1 VNGSTGRQGLW
12 SVPGDGVLAR
22 QGDLILLSAIDDRG
36 LLDKFLD
43 LLAKISEGGGDGR
56 SFADAV
62 GDLLERAETWG
73 GSREGEPGPAVI
85 TVGPAGAGL
94 AVTVSG
100 TAWAELTTEHGK
112 SRLAAGQPAM
122 VLRCVV
128 GIPVRAVR
136 GGLGTARGDGDRTDL
151 FSRLDRGTV
160 RAGGLSYHTGL
171 GSAPVT
177 APPEGG
183 MSPEAAAPSAQD
195 VVAPQATGPDP
206 AAGTGGATPGP
217 AAEEAAVASE
227 RPYLVELPAMQPGA
241 EEPPGTESGTA
252 EPGTAEPRTPELGT
266 PEPAMPGPATAEPG
280 MPEPGMP
287 EPWAAEPVMAEPIA
301 VEPAALPQ
309 PDPGR
314 PPTEQVQVPGFGAA
328 PAAQPFG
335 AAVPVREPTG
345 PADVPPLPFAGL
357 PGDGTEAAAGLPGD
371 GTEVA
376 VGLPG
381 YGTDGAAGLPG
392 GGAGIAAGAPIV
404 LGVYCKNGHF
414 GDPDTRSC
422 AVCGASRNRR
432 GQVPQPGPRP
442 PLGALVLDDG
452 SALELNGDCVVGR
465 EPTLDPSVMAGE
477 ASPLCIIDDAVSR
490 VHARI
495 HLDGWRVLLVDL
507 GSANGTR
514 IRPPGKRSD
523 QALEPHVPVPIQ
535 GGTRVLVGRQGFQY
549 ESHRGR

>member
-1 VNGSTGRQGLW
+1 VNASTGRQGLW

-22 QGDLILLSAIDDRG
+22 QGDLILLSAIDERG

-56 SFADAV
+56 GFADAV
-62 GDLLERAETWG
+62 GDLVERDETWG
-73 GSREGEPGPAVI
+73 GGREGEPGPAVI

-100 TAWAELTTEHGK
+100 TAWAEITTEHGK
-112 SRLAAGQPAM
+112 SRLVAGQPAT

-136 GGLGTARGDGDRTDL
+136 GGLGIARGDGDRTDL
-151 FSRLDRGTV
+151 FSRLERGTV

-171 GSAPVT
+171 GSAPVA

-183 MSPEAAAPSAQD
+183 MSPEAAAPQAHD
-195 VVAPQATGPDP
+195 VVAPQGAGPDP
-206 AAGTGGATPGP
+206 AVGTGAAAPGR
-217 AAEEAAVASE
+217 AVEEAAGASE
-227 RPYLVELPAMQPGA
+227 RPYLAEPPAMQPDV
-241 EEPPGTESGTA
+241 EEHPVTESGTA
-252 EPGTAEPRTPELGT
+252 EPGTAEPGT
-266 PEPAMPGPATAEPG
+266 TEPG
-280 MPEPGMP
+280 MPEPTT
-287 EPWAAEPVMAEPIA
+287 AEPVVAAPAA

-309 PDPGR
+309 PDPVR
-314 PPTEQVQVPGFGAA
+314 PVTEQVPVPDFAAA
-328 PAAQPFG
+328 PAAQPLG

-345 PADVPPLPFAGL
+345 PADIPPPPYAGL
-357 PGDGTEAAAGLPGD
+357 PADS
-371 GTEVA
+371 TEVA

-381 YGTDGAAGLPG
+381 EGTEVAAGLPEDDTEVPAG
-392 GGAGIAAGAPIV
+392 LPGAAAGAPIV

-414 GDPDTRSC
+414 GDPDARSC
-422 AVCGASRNRR
+422 AVCGASKNRR

-442 PLGALVLDDG
+442 PLGALVLDDD
-452 SALELNGDCVVGR
+452 SALELSGDCVVGR
-465 EPTLDPSVMAGE
+465 EPTLDPSVAVGE

-495 HLDGWRVLLVDL
+495 HLDGWRVFLVDL

-535 GGTRVLVGRQGFQY
+535 SGTRVLVGRQGFRY
-549 ESHRGR
+549 ESQRGR